1 MKNKFWYNSLLP
13 VNILA
18 ILVVLLEL
26 LLALVLF
33 AGMLFAAGFIAYKG
47 ITSYNLIL
55 VFLIFG
61 FVIMSIAFSVKKG
74 KTLLL
79 TISVVIIASAIL
91 YNSLSFSNKGKIVEQ
106 SNNLFTQKKEMISF
120 KETFDNTSLNNWTIQ
135 KYSFPENGC
144 DMSDSQIEL
153 NKSKLVITV
162 DHNTKNK
169 GKPFIGGE
177 IGTKYTFLYGKF
189 QVRMKNDIA
198 IGTVSSFFLMNKWQP
213 VDWEHKEIDIEF
225 LGKDLNTAQFTVHF
239 FEKGG
244 KKHNYKKYT
253 HNLEFNS
260 SEGFHDYGI
269 LWTNDSISWLVDSK
283 PVHTEKDILIN
294 EPMNIRMNHWAAMPY
309 NNDSIINWMGKVDKI
324 KLPSQVYYDYVE
336 YYPLNMK

>member
-33 AGMLFAAGFIAYKG
+33 AGMLFAAGYIAYKG

-61 FVIMSIAFSVKKG
+61 FVIMSIAFSLKKG

-79 TISVVIIASAIL
+79 TISVVIITSVII
-91 YNSLSFSNKGKIVEQ
+91 YNSMSQSNKGNIIEQ
-106 SNNLFTQKKEMISF
+106 SNNFYSQKGMNSF
-120 KETFDNTSLNNWTIQ
+120 IENFGNSSLNNWTIQ
-135 KYSFPENGC
+135 KYSFQENGC

-153 NKSKLVITV
+153 NNSKLVITV
-162 DHNTKNK
+162 DHNTKKK

-177 IGTKYTFLYGKF
+177 IGSRYSFLYGKF
-189 QVRMKNDIA
+189 QVSMKNNIA
-198 IGTVSSFFLMNKWQP
+198 KGTVSSFFLMNKWHP
-213 VDWEHKEIDIEF
+213 NDWEHKEIDMEF
-225 LGKDLNTAQFTVHF
+225 LGKDLNAVQFTVHY

-244 KKHNYKKYT
+244 RIHNYKKYT

-260 SEGFHDYGI
+260 AEDYHIYGI
-269 LWTNDSISWLVDSK
+269 LWTKDSITWLVDNK
-283 PVHTEKDILIN
+283 PVHTENEILIN
-294 EPMNIRMNHWAAMPY
+294 EPMNIRMNHWAALPY
-309 NNDSIINWMGKVDKI
+309 NNDSIINWMGKVDKS
-324 KLPSQVYYDYVE
+324 KLPSQVFYDYVE
-336 YYPLNMK
+336 YFPLNIK